1 MRLVNKPE
9 TEANGIRKLEANTH
23 VHRHAIIRQAIGAH
37 SGHFIGDTKVHVVEE
52 SATETN
58 ADHALRGAAS
68 IAATEVDHIVAIATQ
83 TSEIRAITQI
93 GEEVRRDEWDEV
105 AAGVVVQHQ
114 AIMSDC
120 VLLILSHWNAH
131 AQIAGD
137 MEISV
142 AFLERDEGIELA
154 TPTTLKH
161 VTLAGRDC
169 PCENKSIEWLFL
181 IQTAC

>member
-1 MRLVNKPE
+1 MRFVNKPE
-9 TEANGIRKLEANTH
+9 TEVNGLRNLEANTH
-23 VHRHAIIRQAIGAH
+23 VHCHTIIRKVIGAH
-37 SGHFIGDTKVHVVEE
+37 SSHCRRYQSPSCRGVGYG
-52 SATETN
+52 N
-58 ADHALRGAAS
+58 QCRHALRRAAS
-68 IAATEVDHIVAIATQ
+68 IAATEVDDIVAIATQ
-83 TSEIRAITQI
+83 TWKIRAIAQI